1 MRFLVDAQLPVRL
14 ARWLQDKG
22 HDVLHTHDL
31 PTGNRTEDSVVNE
44 LSQREARVV
53 VTKDTDFVGTFLLT
67 RKPHKLLLV
76 ATGNIGNADL
86 EGLFQRN
93 LEAIVSALD
102 TSDYVELGRDRLVV
116 HEVAGNVGQ

>member
-14 ARWLQDKG
+14 ARWLQDEG
-22 HDVLHTHDL
+22 HDVLHTRDL
-31 PTGNRTEDSVVNE
+31 PTGNRTEDSDVNE
-44 LSQREARVV
+44 LSLREARVV
-53 VTKDTDFVGTFLLT
+53 VTKDTDFVGTLLLT
-67 RKPHKLLLV
+67 RRPYKLLLV

>member
-14 ARWLQDKG
+14 SRWLQDEG
-22 HDVLHTHDL
+22 HDVLHTRDL
-31 PTGNRTEDSVVNE
+31 PTGNRTEDSDVNE
-44 LSQREARVV
+44 LSLREARVV
-53 VTKDTDFVGTFLLT
+53 VTKDTDFVGTLLLT

-93 LEAIVSALD
+93 LEAIVSTHPT
-102 TSDYVELGRDRLVV
+102 TSNSAATG
-116 HEVAGNVGQ
+116 

>member
-22 HDVLHTHDL
+22 HDVLHTCDL
-31 PTGNRTEDSVVNE
+31 PTGNRTDDSDVNE
-44 LSQREARVV
+44 LSLREARVV
-53 VTKDTDFVGTFLLT
+53 VTKDTDFVGTLLLT
-67 RKPHKLLLV
+67 RKPYKLLLV

-93 LEAIVSALD
+93 LEVIVSTLD

>member
-1 MRFLVDAQLPVRL
+1 MRFLVDAQLPRRL

-22 HDVLHTHDL
+22 HDALHTHDL
-31 PTGNRTEDSVVNE
+31 PAGNRTEDADVNN
-44 LSQREARVV
+44 LSLRERRVM
-53 VTKDTDFVGTFLLT
+53 VTKDTDFVDTFLLA

-93 LEAIVSALD
+93 LQAIVSALD
-102 TSDYVELGRDRLVV
+102 ASDYVELGRDRLVI
-116 HEVAGNVGQ
+116 HEVVGHGE

>member
-14 ARWLQDKG
+14 ARWLRDKG
-22 HDVLHTHDL
+22 HDVLHTRDL
-31 PTGNRTEDSVVNE
+31 PTGNRTEDSDINE
-44 LSQREARVV
+44 LSLREARVV
-53 VTKDTDFVGTFLLT
+53 VTKDADFVSTFHLT

-102 TSDYVELGRDRLVV
+102 TSDYVELGRDRLVI
-116 HEVAGNVGQ
+116 HEVAGNRGV